1 MEEQPI
7 SVLVHYGLTEAHV
20 ASLQGISPRLRISH
34 YPKTPFKDVPSDAKQ
49 AAEVLLT
56 AHSLPEPD
64 EVPNLRWIQ
73 FTYAGIDFVKD
84 SPLLQR
90 KGFQAV
96 SLSGAIAPKT
106 AEYALMALLA
116 LGHRLPAMVQHQQ
129 EKSWPAD
136 RWERFQPQ
144 ELRGSTVGM
153 LGYGSIARELARLL
167 QPLEVNILATKRDL
181 RHPQD
186 VGYTPPG
193 TGDPEGVLF
202 SRLYPPEAL
211 HSMLALCDFVVVCL
225 PLTGDTQHVLDTAAL
240 QAVKPGACLVSLGRG
255 GQLDEEALLQ
265 ALKSGSLG
273 GAVLDVFESEP
284 LLPESPLW
292 QAPNLLITPHIAGNT
307 RYYAERV
314 CELFSENLRRYL
326 KGEPLLNVF
335 DPIKGY

>member
-1 MEEQPI
+1 MDEQTI
-7 SVLVHYGLTEAHV
+7 NVLVHYGLTEAHI

-34 YPKTPFKDVPSDAKQ
+34 FPNISFKDIPQDARQ

-56 AHSLPEPD
+56 AKSLPDPD

-73 FTYAGIDFVKD
+73 FTFAGIDFIKE
-84 SPLLQR
+84 SPLLACE
-90 KGFQAV
+90 GFQAV
-96 SLSGAIAPKT
+96 SLSGAIAPKA
-106 AEYALMALLA
+106 AEYALLALLA
-116 LGHRLPAMVQHQQ
+116 LGHRLPIMVKHQQ

-144 ELRGSTVGM
+144 ELRGSTVGL

-167 QPLEVNILATKRDL
+167 QPLEVNVLATKRDL
-181 RHPQD
+181 RHPQAE
-186 VGYTPPG
+186 GYTPPG

-211 HSMLALCDFVVVCL
+211 HSMLTLCDFVVVCL
-225 PLTGDTQHVLDTAAL
+225 PLTGDTQHVLDAAAL
-240 QAVKPGACLVSLGRG
+240 QAVKPGACLVALGRG

-265 ALKSGSLG
+265 ALQSGALG

-284 LLPESPLW
+284 LPPESPLW

-307 RYYAERV
+307 RHYAVRV

-335 DPIKGY
+335 DPDKGY